1 MDERDGPSTA
11 LPLPAALK
19 SGSCGNNCS
28 DALERLWEYL
38 DAELE
43 APDSEVVR
51 AHLAECQGCL
61 EEYDVEVVVKN
72 LVRRGCQET
81 APDTLRT
88 RIHEQLTV
96 MRVTTTL
103 D

>member
-1 MDERDGPSTA
+1 MGRAVDHAE
-11 LPLPAALK
+11 PLLGSVE
-19 SGSCGNNCS
+19 SGSCGNNCD
-28 DALERLWEYL
+28 DALARLWEYL
-38 DAELE
+38 DAELQ
-43 APDSEVVR
+43 APDAEVVR

-72 LVRRGCQET
+72 LVRRGCQEV
-81 APDTLRT
+81 APDTLRI

-96 MRVTTTL
+96 MRVTTSL

>member
-1 MDERDGPSTA
+1 MSEWEE
-11 LPLPAALK
+11 PAALPV
-19 SGSCGNNCS
+19 SAHSSACGNNCS
-28 DALERLWEYL
+28 DALDRLWEYL

-43 APDSEVVR
+43 AVDSEVVR

-72 LVRRGCQET
+72 LVRRGCQEI
-81 APDTLRT
+81 APDTLRV

-96 MRVTTTL
+96 MRVTSTL

>member
-1 MDERDGPSTA
+1 MSEFDESAT
-11 LPLPAALK
+11 LPAMHA
-19 SGSCGNNCS
+19 GSCGNNCA
-28 DALERLWEYL
+28 DALDRLWEYL

-43 APDSEVVR
+43 APDSDVVR
-51 AHLAECQGCL
+51 AHLSECQGCL

-72 LVRRGCQET
+72 LVRRGCQEV
-81 APDTLRT
+81 APDALRM

-96 MRVTTTL
+96 MRVTTSL

>member
-1 MDERDGPSTA
+1 MDEWPESTA
-11 LPLPAALK
+11 SSAPVKA
-19 SGSCGNNCS
+19 GSCGNNCS
-28 DALERLWEYL
+28 DALDRLWEYL

-72 LVRRGCQET
+72 LVRRGCQEV
-81 APDTLRT
+81 APDALRM
-88 RIHEQLTV
+88 RVREQIMV
-96 MRVTTTL
+96 MRVTTAL

>member
-1 MDERDGPSTA
+1 MDEWDGTAPTPPHVVDGP
-11 LPLPAALK
+11 
-19 SGSCGNNCS
+19 CGNNCN

-38 DAELE
+38 DAELD
-43 APDSEVVR
+43 APDSDVVR

-72 LVRRGCQET
+72 LVRRGCKET
-81 APDTLRT
+81 APDTLRV

-103 D
+103 E

>member
-1 MDERDGPSTA
+1 MNEWDESA
-11 LPLPAALK
+11 PLPAALQ
-19 SGSCGNNCS
+19 SGACGNNCA
-28 DALERLWEYL
+28 DALDRLWEYL
-38 DAELE
+38 DAELG
-43 APDSEVVR
+43 ALDSEAVR

-61 EEYDVEVVVKN
+61 QEYDVEVVVKN
-72 LVRRGCQET
+72 LVRRGCQEV
-81 APDTLRT
+81 APDTLRV

>member
-1 MDERDGPSTA
+1 MDEWHESAERSA
-11 LPLPAALK
+11 SLK
-19 SGSCGNNCS
+19 AGSCGNNCS

-38 DAELE
+38 DAELD
-43 APDSEVVR
+43 ALDSDVVR

-61 EEYDVEVVVKN
+61 DEYDVEVVVKN

-81 APDTLRT
+81 APDTLRV

-103 D
+103 E

>member
-1 MDERDGPSTA
+1 MDEWDESAPLPPHVKDGP
-11 LPLPAALK
+11 
-19 SGSCGNNCS
+19 CGNNCD
-28 DALERLWEYL
+28 DALDRLWEYL

-43 APDSEVVR
+43 APDSDVVR

-72 LVRRGCQET
+72 LVRRGCQEV

-96 MRVTTTL
+96 MRVTSTL

>member
-1 MDERDGPSTA
+1 MSEWEE
-11 LPLPAALK
+11 PAALPVSEQ
-19 SGSCGNNCS
+19 SGACGNNCN

-38 DAELE
+38 DAELD
-43 APDSEVVR
+43 APDSDVVR
-51 AHLAECQGCL
+51 AHLAECHGCL

-72 LVRRGCQET
+72 LVRRGCQEE
-81 APDTLRT
+81 APEGLRL

-96 MRVTTTL
+96 MRVTL